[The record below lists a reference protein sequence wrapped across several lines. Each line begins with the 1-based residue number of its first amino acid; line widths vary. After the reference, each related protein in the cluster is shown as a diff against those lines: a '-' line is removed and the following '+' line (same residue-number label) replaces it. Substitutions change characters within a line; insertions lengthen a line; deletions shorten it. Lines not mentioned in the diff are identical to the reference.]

1 MAIMIHY
8 LMNQNHGTITHLL
21 LIPPPLH
28 PNAPPPCNPLLQ
40 PNPPPFQPNPPPFQT
55 NPPPPLHPDP
65 GPLLQPTLQ
74 KKPYFNPSLPPPL
87 HLPPPLQPY
96 PDNIAP
102 KETVLKK
109 IIRAQCSSINQV
121 SKCTAKINSQGDN
134 K

>member
-21 LIPPPLH
+21 LIPLLYILM
-28 PNAPPPCNPLLQ
+28 PLLHVILFRSSF
-40 PNPPPFQPNPPPFQT
+40 PTKSPPFQPNPPP
-55 NPPPPLHPDP
+55 PLQPDP

-87 HLPPPLQPY
+87 HLPSPLQPY